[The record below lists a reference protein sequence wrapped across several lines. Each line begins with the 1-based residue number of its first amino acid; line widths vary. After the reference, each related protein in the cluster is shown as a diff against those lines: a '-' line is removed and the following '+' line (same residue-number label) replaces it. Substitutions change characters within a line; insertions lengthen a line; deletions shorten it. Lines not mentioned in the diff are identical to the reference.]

1 MPDPREQAILKL
13 VEEAR
18 KKSYAFIV
26 LGILPGDRFFYS
38 CDERITLPDL
48 HGQLEN
54 IGDAVCES
62 VSRTRARNAK
72 ERRQS

>member
-18 KKSYAFIV
+18 KKSNAFIV
-26 LGILPGDRFFYS
+26 LGITPNRFFYS